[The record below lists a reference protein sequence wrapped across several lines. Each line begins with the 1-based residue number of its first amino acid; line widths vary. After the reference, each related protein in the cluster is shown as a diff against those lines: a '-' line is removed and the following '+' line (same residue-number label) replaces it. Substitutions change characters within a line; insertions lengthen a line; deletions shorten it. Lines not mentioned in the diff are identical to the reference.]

1 MQMEAHFSLNSA
13 SVADCPL
20 TPWPQPESN
29 LSKKLPSRDDDLA
42 FGTPGLHR
50 SQVSEVTI
58 MPQKI
63 MDVLM
68 LGRCSHEFSWP
79 RRAADGEYYQVC
91 LLCAAEYKYDW
102 ATMRRIERVEHAK
115 PDTVIRR
122 SHAREKRPSWTPRAR
137 RLKLDL
143 ALRYRV
149 NSTSTWYEGTIEN
162 LSQTGI
168 LFKGPQQLPVNAL
181 IEMVFE
187 MPEEISGQK
196 NRSVLCQGRVIRSN
210 DVMPAKKAE
219 QDVENGDGLLAASI
233 VDYKFI
239 R

>member
-1 MQMEAHFSLNSA
+1 MMALRS
-13 SVADCPL
+13 
-20 TPWPQPESN
+20 
-29 LSKKLPSRDDDLA
+29 
-42 FGTPGLHR
+42 GTEIDP
-50 SQVSEVTI
+50 EVTI
-58 MPQKI
+58 MPQKL

-79 RRAADGEYYQVC
+79 RRGSDGDYYQVC
-91 LLCAAEYKYDW
+91 LLCAAEYTYDW
-102 ATMRRIERVEHAK
+102 TTMRRTKRMEHAK

-122 SHAREKRPSWTPRAR
+122 SHSREKRPSWTPRAR
-137 RLKLDL
+137 RLRLET

-162 LSQTGI
+162 LSQSGL
-168 LFKGPQQLPVNAL
+168 LFQGPQRLPVNAL

-196 NRSVLCQGRVIRSN
+196 NRNVLCQGRVIRCE
-210 DVMPAKKAE
+210 DLQGKKASSRDKE
-219 QDVENGDGLLAASI
+219 DQEKEDGVNVLAASI

-239 R
+239 H

>member
-1 MQMEAHFSLNSA
+1 
-13 SVADCPL
+13 
-20 TPWPQPESN
+20 
-29 LSKKLPSRDDDLA
+29 
-42 FGTPGLHR
+42 
-50 SQVSEVTI
+50 

-79 RRAADGEYYQVC
+79 RRGPDGEYYQVC

-102 ATMRRIERVEHAK
+102 ASMRRTQRLEHAT
-115 PDTVIRR
+115 PETIVRR
-122 SHAREKRPSWTPRAR
+122 GHTREKRPSWTPRAR

-149 NSTSTWYEGTIEN
+149 NSTSTWHEGKVEN

-168 LFKGPQQLPVNAL
+168 LFHGPQQLPVNAL

-196 NRSVLCQGRVIRSN
+196 NRNVLCQGRVIRWREKETKETKEAKDHDNDTEASN
-210 DVMPAKKAE
+210 
-219 QDVENGDGLLAASI
+219 GLLAASI

-239 R
+239 H